1 MSVVLYSIEILKLIF
16 IQLVQTATNALIST
30 DDIWSYFEDTIVP
43 EIRKRQLPGTR
54 ERAGKSLGEL
64 LVLFVKAA
72 PIHKV
77 CLHAS

>member
-1 MSVVLYSIEILKLIF
+1 M
-16 IQLVQTATNALIST
+16 VQAATNDLIST
-30 DDIWSYFEDTIVP
+30 DDIWNYFEDTIVP
-43 EIRKRQLPGTR
+43 EIRRRQLPSTR